1 MKAEELALVQGWDDT
16 RAALRRWNAHPWPVL
31 RGWALGSLAV
41 AVLLLAATWV
51 VAVETTPDPSGY
63 DYPGL
68 TRAATTGDFGFVL
81 FRNGLVLALHSLA
94 CVAGFMAGASL
105 PTVAQGYT
113 GVWRKVHERAGPL
126 AIAFVVGATAFS
138 LATQAYA
145 LGHGAADLAA
155 LGRMSPA
162 LLLLGLCPHAL
173 PELFALFLPLAAWTI
188 ASRRGAWNELLA
200 ATFVTTAI
208 AIPIILLAASIE
220 VWISPRVVLWLAG

>member
-1 MKAEELALVQGWDDT
+1 MVASDDA
-16 RAALRRWNAHPWPVL
+16 R
-31 RGWALGSLAV
+31 
-41 AVLLLAATWV
+41 
-51 VAVETTPDPSGY
+51 PSGY

-94 CVAGFMAGASL
+94 CVAGFMAGSSL

-126 AIAFVVGATAFS
+126 AIAFVMGATAFS
-138 LATQAYA
+138 LATQAYM

-162 LLLLGLCPHAL
+162 LLLLGPARTRCPSCSRCSCRWR
-173 PELFALFLPLAAWTI
+173 PGRSQAAGE
-188 ASRRGAWNELLA
+188 RG
-200 ATFVTTAI
+200 T
-208 AIPIILLAASIE
+208 SC
-220 VWISPRVVLWLAG
+220 SPRRS